1 MVSGFFGAGIG
12 ALSFMTSYNYLSR
25 IGFNDPKYQD
35 IDFRKKN
42 MVIYMCSDLVAST
55 FKLPFEARK

>member
-12 ALSFMTSYNYLSR
+12 ALTFMTSYNLFSSIAY
-25 IGFNDPKYQD
+25 NDPKYQD

-42 MVIYMCSDLVAST
+42 MLIYLTADILAST
-55 FKLPFEARK
+55 SRLPFEARK